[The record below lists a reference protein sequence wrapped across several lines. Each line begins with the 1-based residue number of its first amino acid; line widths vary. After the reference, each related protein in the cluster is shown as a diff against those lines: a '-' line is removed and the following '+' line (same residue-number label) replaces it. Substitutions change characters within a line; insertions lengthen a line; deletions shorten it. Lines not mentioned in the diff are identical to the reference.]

1 MKCWM
6 IHKERREMSY
16 PKVSVVTLISNSEGK
31 VLMVKR
37 RDPPFADR

>member
-1 MKCWM
+1 M